1 MSLRNASENRKNL
14 KTSPYC
20 ALAQREKQPAALL
33 CTAAWAYSPK
43 TEDWAAES
51 AQRAAAPGLKAA
63 RQPPSAICRRIK
75 SDGPPAIPVKQKPPA
90 AGLHLK
96 P

>member
-1 MSLRNASENRKNL
+1 MSLRNASENRKKKL
-14 KTSPYC
+14 K
-20 ALAQREKQPAALL
+20 LL
-33 CTAAWAYSPK
+33 CAAAWSYSPK
-43 TEDWAAES
+43 TEDRAAES

-63 RQPPSAICRRIK
+63 RQPPSAIYRRIK